1 MGLFN
6 KKELARIAELERENE
21 ILKATLSKTKGLS
34 VAQEEKYLQRLK
46 EQNQEER
53 KAIMELKDEITALE
67 SKKAS
72 IQNDLDEINLEVD
85 FAEVGLYKP
94 PYSSYSSE
102 KYKAKLE
109 ANRSHQKNMV
119 KNGTAVT
126 GNMEWTVNGNL
137 KAGRKMVNDNI
148 KMVLRASN
156 NECTVIVGKVRFGNL
171 EKAVNQVVKLVGQI
185 EKLNTTHDIKISK
198 KYIQLK
204 LEELELQYNY
214 LQEKQREKEILKEQR
229 AEEREQA
236 KLQKELEAK
245 KKSLEKEKIHYMQ
258 AKEKFASRLAV
269 ADENE
274 SIELRKE
281 IAKIDAIL
289 VDVQDNLKAVDYRE
303 ANKKAGYVY
312 VISNIGSFGENV
324 YKIGMTRRLEPQDR
338 VDELGDAS
346 VPFQFD
352 VHAMIFSDD
361 APALEAKL
369 HQRFNDFKVNMIN
382 NRKEFFK
389 VPLKDIMQ
397 AVKEYHA
404 QAVEFTELPDAV
416 QYRESVALR
425 DRP

>member
-148 KMVLRASN
+148 KMVLRAFN

-204 LEELELQYNY
+204 LEELERVSPVIFLQNATS
-214 LQEKQREKEILKEQR
+214 LMPRIAAR
-229 AEEREQA
+229 AFWEPTFSTIRPFSFLYSNA
-236 KLQKELEAK
+236 MSIT
-245 KKSLEKEKIHYMQ
+245 SLPEHT
-258 AKEKFASRLAV
+258 L
-269 ADENE
+269 
-274 SIELRKE
+274 SITSL
-281 IAKIDAIL
+281 
-289 VDVQDNLKAVDYRE
+289 
-303 ANKKAGYVY
+303 
-312 VISNIGSFGENV
+312 
-324 YKIGMTRRLEPQDR
+324 TP
-338 VDELGDAS
+338 
-346 VPFQFD
+346 
-352 VHAMIFSDD
+352 
-361 APALEAKL
+361 
-369 HQRFNDFKVNMIN
+369 
-382 NRKEFFK
+382 
-389 VPLKDIMQ
+389 
-397 AVKEYHA
+397 
-404 QAVEFTELPDAV
+404 
-416 QYRESVALR
+416 
-425 DRP
+425 